1 MDETV
6 FLKPDT
12 ILNSRYRI
20 LKHVQESGYY
30 ITYEAL
36 DITTNNIVLVEEFF
50 LKGWNFRINNG
61 NVEVFKGKRLE
72 DFKEGLRKFSE
83 HQKWF
88 NQFNDVE
95 GIINL
100 IDFFTENNTAYSV
113 KPILKGK
120 YISEYKGLWSLDN
133 AVHIIKTV
141 GNAIASIHRE
151 GYLYLDCRPSG
162 IFICDNGIIKLTCYD
177 RIRRITEKKKISPI
191 FEPAYSA
198 PEEYYQRACVQSDI
212 YSVGAVMY
220 KMLTGRRP
228 QDSCDRLKSDML
240 ANPIS
245 INPNVPEYIDR
256 AIMKAMQPKTAK
268 RYKDMQKFMDDLYIA
283 PKVPYNQL
291 QYETTTVYAAPG
303 ETDVSYKLNRPY
315 PYSFDIN
322 ETSDLGYLISNSD
335 GKQYAITKTPYFI
348 GRAPDKTNC
357 CIRHNIMVSRIHACI
372 VFYGGR
378 LCIKDNNSTNGTYLN
393 GKKLNHEDI
402 RPLSDG
408 DIIIF
413 GDEKFE
419 FHT

>member
-20 LKHVQESGYY
+20 MKHVQESGYY

-36 DITTNNIVLVEEFF
+36 DVTTNNIVLVEEFF

-113 KPILKGK
+113 KPILNGK
-120 YISEYKGLWSLDN
+120 YISEHKGLWSLDN
-133 AVHIIKTV
+133 TVHIIKTV

-151 GYLYLDCRPSG
+151 GYLYLDCRPSE
-162 IFICDNGIIKLTCYD
+162 IFICDNGIIKLTSYD
-177 RIRRITEKKKISPI
+177 KIRRISEKRKRSPI
-191 FEPAYSA
+191 FDSAYSS
-198 PEEYYQRACVQSDI
+198 PEEHCQRVCVQSDI

-220 KMLTGRRP
+220 KMLTGIRP
-228 QDSCDRLKSDML
+228 QDSFERLESDML
-240 ANPIS
+240 THPKI
-245 INPNVPEYIDR
+245 IRPDVPEYIDR
-256 AIMKAMQPKTAK
+256 AIMKAMQPKAAK

-283 PKVPYNQL
+283 PKVTYNKL

-303 ETDVSYKLNRPY
+303 ETVILYKLDRPY
-315 PYSFDIN
+315 PYSFDVN
-322 ETSDLGYLISNSD
+322 ETGDLGYLISNSD
-335 GKQYAITKTPYFI
+335 GQQYKITKTPYFI

-357 CIRHNIMVSRIHACI
+357 CIRHNIMVSRIHAYI
-372 VFYGGR
+372 VFYGER
-378 LCIKDNNSTNGTYLN
+378 LCIRDNNSTNGTYLN

>member
-20 LKHVQESGYY
+20 MKHVQESGYY
-30 ITYEAL
+30 IIYEAL
-36 DITTNNIVLVEEFF
+36 DITINNIVLVEEFF
-50 LKGWNFRINNG
+50 LKGLNFRTNNG

-72 DFKEGLRKFSE
+72 DFNEGLRKFSE

-88 NQFNDVE
+88 NRFNDVE

-113 KPILKGK
+113 KPILNGK
-120 YISEYKGLWSLDN
+120 YISEHKGLWSLDN
-133 AVHIIKTV
+133 TVHIIKTV

-151 GYLYLDCRPSG
+151 GYLYLDCRPSE
-162 IFICDNGIIKLTCYD
+162 IFICDNGIIKLTSYD
-177 RIRRITEKKKISPI
+177 KIRRISEKRKRSPI
-191 FEPAYSA
+191 FDSAYSS
-198 PEEYYQRACVQSDI
+198 PEEHCQRVCVQSDI

-220 KMLTGRRP
+220 KMLTGIRP
-228 QDSCDRLKSDML
+228 QDSFERLESDML
-240 ANPIS
+240 THPKI
-245 INPNVPEYIDR
+245 IRPDVPEYIDR
-256 AIMKAMQPKTAK
+256 AIMKAMQPKAAK

-283 PKVPYNQL
+283 PKVTYNKL

-303 ETDVSYKLNRPY
+303 ETDILYKLDRPY
-315 PYSFDIN
+315 PYSFDVN
-322 ETSDLGYLISNSD
+322 ETGDLGYLISNSD
-335 GKQYAITKTPYFI
+335 GQQYKITKTPYFI

-357 CIRHNIMVSRIHACI
+357 CIRHNIMVSRIHAYI
-372 VFYGGR
+372 VFYGER
-378 LCIKDNNSTNGTYLN
+378 LCIRDNNSTNGTYLN

>member
-20 LKHVQESGYY
+20 MKQVQESGYY
-30 ITYEAL
+30 IIYEAL
-36 DITTNNIVLVEEFF
+36 DITINNIVLVEEFF
-50 LKGWNFRINNG
+50 LKGLNFRTNNG

-72 DFKEGLRKFSE
+72 DFNEGLRKFSE

-88 NQFNDVE
+88 NRFNDVE

-113 KPILKGK
+113 KPILNGK
-120 YISEYKGLWSLDN
+120 YISEHKGLWSLDN
-133 AVHIIKTV
+133 TVHIIKTV

-151 GYLYLDCRPSG
+151 GYLYLDCRPSE
-162 IFICDNGIIKLTCYD
+162 IFICDNGIIKLTSYD
-177 RIRRITEKKKISPI
+177 KIRRISEKRKRSPI
-191 FEPAYSA
+191 FDSAYSS
-198 PEEYYQRACVQSDI
+198 PEEHCQRVCVQSDI

-220 KMLTGRRP
+220 KMLTGIRP
-228 QDSCDRLKSDML
+228 QDSFERLESDML
-240 ANPIS
+240 THPKI
-245 INPNVPEYIDR
+245 IRPDVPEYIDR
-256 AIMKAMQPKTAK
+256 AIMKAMQPKAAK

-283 PKVPYNQL
+283 PKVTYNKL

-303 ETDVSYKLNRPY
+303 ETDILYKLDRPY
-315 PYSFDIN
+315 PYSFDVN
-322 ETSDLGYLISNSD
+322 ETGDLGYLISNSD
-335 GKQYAITKTPYFI
+335 GQQYKITKTPYFI

-357 CIRHNIMVSRIHACI
+357 CIRHNIMVSRIHAYI
-372 VFYGGR
+372 VFYGER
-378 LCIKDNNSTNGTYLN
+378 LCIRDNNSTNGTYLN